1 MADLVPAEK
10 EEDNNVQL
18 DEHEVQ
24 ILKKAKILSD
34 KAGSFGKKRKHLLF
48 AENVD
53 EGILRPYSLPC
64 ALLTWESSDPTYQ
77 KGQRQGGISCCGS
90 DVLKFC
96 GRDRPWLENG
106 RTQDQVKTENDG
118 GSR

>member
-1 MADLVPAEK
+1 MADLVQAEK
-10 EEDNNVQL
+10 EEDNDAQL

-53 EGILRPYSLPC
+53 EGIFCLYSWPC
-64 ALLTWESSDPTYQ
+64 ALLTWESSDPAYQ
-77 KGQRQGGISCCGS
+77 KGQR
-90 DVLKFC
+90 
-96 GRDRPWLENG
+96 
-106 RTQDQVKTENDG
+106 
-118 GSR
+118 